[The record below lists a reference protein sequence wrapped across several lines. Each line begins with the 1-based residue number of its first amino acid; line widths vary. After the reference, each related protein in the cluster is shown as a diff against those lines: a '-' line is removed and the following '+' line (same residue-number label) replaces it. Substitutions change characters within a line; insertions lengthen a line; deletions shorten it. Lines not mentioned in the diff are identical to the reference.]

1 METNYEILKLK
12 DWVNNNQ
19 GILSIILFLA
29 SGIIAW
35 LFGALKWI
43 LGRSNKKTT
52 PRKII
57 GGNKLSVG
65 GDIIFG
71 NKTFTQ
77 KSGKNSTNIQGK
89 NIKINNYD
97 K

>member
-1 METNYEILKLK
+1 METNYEILK
-12 DWVNNNQ
+12 DWVNHNQ
-19 GILSIILFLA
+19 GILAIILFLA

-35 LFGALKWI
+35 LSGALKWI
-43 LGRSNKKTT
+43 WERFNKKTT
-52 PRKII
+52 PRIII
-57 GGNKLSVG
+57 GGDNLSG
-65 GDIIFG
+65 GVDIIFG